1 MIYQHKWRASD
12 PRRHP
17 RISCK
22 EYLRVVP
29 ALSASV
35 GLVLVKIV
43 LNSTQQGRQVKVE
56 LVNRLHCSNFL
67 HIERGKTKPNKQ
79 WIPPKIPH
87 TQRKPKRQTWGREEI
102 QFLFISKEQERLTC
116 LFHFCNF
123 TFYICD

>member
-1 MIYQHKWRASD
+1 
-12 PRRHP
+12 
-17 RISCK
+17 
-22 EYLRVVP
+22 LRVVP

-87 TQRKPKRQTWGREEI
+87 TQRKPKRQTWGREEM
-102 QFLFISKEQERLTC
+102 QSLFISKERRKVD
-116 LFHFCNF
+116 LFISFL
-123 TFYICD
+123 